1 MLSLKSLFS
10 WNTKPTVCSRS
21 CVFISQ
27 MSTPPMLILPAST
40 SQKRPSKLTRVVLP
54 PPEGPTSAVS
64 ECSGMLSVMPF
75 TAVRLWACRLVLSA
89 VPVAVV
95 QSFSAASDAAASPSL
110 LFCAAAVFVVFAAS
124 GTVFAEA
131 AAGSVLYENITSL
144 NAISYFSG
152 SMDVSGSLVSGVCK
166 ISSIRLSASFER

>member
-21 CVFISQ
+21 CVFISR
-27 MSTPPMLILPAST
+27 MSTPPMLILPESI

-75 TAVRLWACRLVLSA
+75 TAVRLWACRLVLAAASA
-89 VPVAVV
+89 AMV
-95 QSFSAASDAAASPSL
+95 QSLSADWDAVASPSL
-110 LFCAAAVFVVFAAS
+110 LLCAAAVFLVLAAS
-124 GTVFAEA
+124 GVV
-131 AAGSVLYENITSL
+131 SVLYENTTSL
-144 NAISYFSG
+144 NAISYFLG
-152 SMDVSGSLVSGVCK
+152 SMDVSGSLVSGACK